1 MAQSYFKGGPIFSG
15 PNSSAYIVIKINA
28 AAQNAEVLWKEGQ
41 YYYIELSNEKIQGY
55 VPSNFVNAVSV
66 PSYNPTNTTRYVA
79 EEGAAYWGDNTTFL
93 RATAPEYGQAVRY
106 LGKKVG
112 SLAFI
117 EYPVSSTPKRR
128 AWFPHMS
135 LAVGRIYAYGKY
147 VTGQV
152 INSSGDNWCV
162 TRPWGKSGHLAID
175 VRRRYSN
182 NTFYGNS
189 SARGK
194 DIYAIADGKVVVS
207 TDNIKS
213 DSEHVENG
221 VHYGGNGKCVVI
233 EHITAKGKKYYSTY
247 SLLNLRSVNVGST
260 VSKHQVIGTMGSTG
274 NVQVVNGDR
283 TVHLHLHITNYN
295 AGEGAEGYK
304 DGFTGS
310 SDHTEIYSAKLGKNV
325 RYYNPT
331 RYFQDGESFIDDN

>member
-233 EHITAKGKKYYSTY
+233 EHITAKGKKYLFYLFPSE
-247 SLLNLRSVNVGST
+247 LERRQCWFHG
-260 VSKHQVIGTMGSTG
+260 
-274 NVQVVNGDR
+274 
-283 TVHLHLHITNYN
+283 
-295 AGEGAEGYK
+295 
-304 DGFTGS
+304 
-310 SDHTEIYSAKLGKNV
+310 
-325 RYYNPT
+325 
-331 RYFQDGESFIDDN
+331 